1 MKNKLIECP
10 KELVKKFPKAFQ
22 KRLKCIVGVW
32 WMSLCDPHD
41 GVAKL
46 SSEGMDVVLGE
57 EWTKVPLM
65 PFFVLFFCFFA
76 FFCFFFFVLHIC
88 IKNISLINL

>member
-65 PFFVLFFCFFA
+65 PFFFAFCFFLFFVFLLFFCA
-76 FFCFFFFVLHIC
+76 YVSKI
-88 IKNISLINL
+88 ISLINL